1 VSGFSGTV
9 HLSVHWLLRWLSSTS
24 RLPVFAI
31 PLTGPQDSESR
42 RSGFAEMA
50 APAEAAAVPLSS
62 SSRACE
68 RRGAQPVKGTSA
80 GGWGGQSR
88 SDNTAPRALTG
99 CATCLES
106 RGRTRTRG
114 TGSGGEWRRGE
125 TLRGERPS
133 RLRRDTTARP
143 SGRRAKRKKAPR

>member
-68 RRGAQPVKGTSA
+68 RRGAQPVKGTR
-80 GGWGGQSR
+80 GGLGRAFAERQHGPALLDRMCDVPRVAR
-88 SDNTAPRALTG
+88 SDEN
-99 CATCLES
+99 
-106 RGRTRTRG
+106 
-114 TGSGGEWRRGE
+114 
-125 TLRGERPS
+125 
-133 RLRRDTTARP
+133 
-143 SGRRAKRKKAPR
+143 